1 MDMNIKDAYV
11 ENLRK
16 SNFKITPQRL
26 EVISFLE
33 TGNYNHFTAE
43 DVYSN
48 VREKEPTITLAT
60 VYNIL
65 KALKES
71 GNINSFEVNGKTW
84 FETNVQFHGNLVCDQ
99 CGSIMDIEVE
109 PEKFMELSSRG
120 SYRITAANL
129 VMRGLCPECNKHEKL
144 LNH

>member
-1 MDMNIKDAYV
+1 MNIKDTYV

-33 TGNYNHFTAE
+33 KGNYNHFTAE

-48 VREKEPTITLAT
+48 VKATEPTITLAT
-60 VYNIL
+60 IYNIL
-65 KALKES
+65 KALRES

-84 FETNVQFHGNLVCDQ
+84 FETNVQFHGNLVCDS
-99 CGSIMDIEVE
+99 CGKIMDIEVDQGR
-109 PEKFMELSSRG
+109 FADLSSEG
-120 SYRITAANL
+120 SYKITGANL
-129 VMRGLCPECNKHEKL
+129 VMRGLCPECNTPGVKE
-144 LNH
+144 NH

>member
-1 MDMNIKDAYV
+1 MEMKMKDTYV

-26 EVISFLE
+26 EVINFLE

-48 VREKEPTITLAT
+48 VKEREPTITLAT

-65 KALKES
+65 KALRES

-84 FETNVQFHGNLVCDQ
+84 FETNVQFHGNLVCDS
-99 CGSIMDIEVE
+99 CGKIVDVDVD
-109 PEKFMELSSRG
+109 PERFTSLASGG
-120 SYRITAANL
+120 SYKITGANL
-129 VMRGLCPECNKHEKL
+129 VMRGLCHECNHT
-144 LNH
+144 